1 MNVTTFNPFALYA
14 RNDAQRFP
22 CAYPEG
28 EVGRPSTLF
37 WADFSVAEA
46 FGLSAVKDTYRRIG
60 NIKELPP
67 EVLVE
72 LIVVLNHKL
81 WQLHDT
87 GAQFTPLYECYEKWY
102 NICNK
107 HAQSTNNGWTR
118 AQRDHYF
125 YVTD

>member
-1 MNVTTFNPFALYA
+1 MKVVTVDMFSLYGL
-14 RNDAQRFP
+14 NDAQRFP

-28 EVGRPSTLF
+28 EEGRPSTLF
-37 WADFSVAEA
+37 WADFSVADA
-46 FGLSAVKDTYRRIG
+46 FGVSSVEDTYRRIG
-60 NIKELPP
+60 NIKKLQP

-81 WQLHDT
+81 WQHYESGNDD
-87 GAQFTPLYECYEKWY
+87 LYKCYDKWY
-102 NICNK
+102 NICNDY
-107 HAQSTNNGWTR
+107 ARSDENGWTQ